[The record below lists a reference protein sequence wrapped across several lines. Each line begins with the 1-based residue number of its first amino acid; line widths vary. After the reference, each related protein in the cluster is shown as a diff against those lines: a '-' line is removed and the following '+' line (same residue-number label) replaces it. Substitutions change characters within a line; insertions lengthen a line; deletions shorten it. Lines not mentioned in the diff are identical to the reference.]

1 FLKQKLSKSGFNCPE
16 NSSFSVQLSQFGFR
30 VFPDADLVERVESSV
45 VSKSL
50 KTIKLRCFNV
60 GWMFHTESLVSQKA
74 ASSL

>member
-1 FLKQKLSKSGFNCPE
+1 MSNFHNLAFE
-16 NSSFSVQLSQFGFR
+16 F
-30 VFPDADLVERVESSV
+30 FPDADLVERVESSV

-74 ASSL
+74 TSSL